1 MSNNY
6 EILQGNIT
14 RNRRLSARKIYII
27 CSEVR
32 VRKNVRLIIEDG
44 TTLLIQNGKL
54 PKAHLLRAALI
65 FDQGSIL
72 RAQRFTVKAC
82 DSDFR
87 PVRTADNGGIWF
99 LGNYR
104 TASKDKLSVKVN
116 RKNPLS
122 SFKAEMISSHYL
134 GRRDPLKETTRTK
147 VVDDDIDGFSVLGV
161 GPDEW
166 QISEVRSFYSG
177 DDGQ

>member
-1 MSNNY
+1 MSNSY

-14 RNRRLSARKIYII
+14 RNRRLSARKIYVI

-54 PKAHLLRAALI
+54 PKAYLLRATLI

-72 RAQRFTVKAC
+72 RAKRFTVKAC

-87 PVRTADNGGIWF
+87 PVRTADTVSYTHLTLPTN
-99 LGNYR
+99 
-104 TASKDKLSVKVN
+104 
-116 RKNPLS
+116 
-122 SFKAEMISSHYL
+122 
-134 GRRDPLKETTRTK
+134 
-147 VVDDDIDGFSVLGV
+147 
-161 GPDEW
+161 
-166 QISEVRSFYSG
+166 
-177 DDGQ
+177 